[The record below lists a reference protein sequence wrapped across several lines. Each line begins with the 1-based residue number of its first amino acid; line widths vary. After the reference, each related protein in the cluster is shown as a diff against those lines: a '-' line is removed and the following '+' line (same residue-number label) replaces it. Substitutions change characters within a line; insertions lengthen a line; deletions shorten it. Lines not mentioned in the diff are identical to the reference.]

1 MLAGVWGRRAAPRAV
16 LTLCFPIH
24 PCRWTAV
31 CVAAPRPAAALPRA
45 PAPANPGPSSR
56 ASSTTRLGSSQ
67 GPSPVRAA
75 DGRGAPGG
83 GCEYG
88 KLPGSHLLSSSL
100 PGTLHPN
107 CQDSS
112 GRPRRDIG
120 TILQIL
126 NDLLS
131 ATRHYQGMPQSLAQL
146 RCQTQFSSSS
156 SSPPASPDLTAKTT
170 SEPLPAAA
178 ASAPLHPVVQCQ
190 SQIRMCKPSGE
201 HGPGGR
207 RRGWVWGH
215 RGRCPSVGSS
225 SCLRRWDPAVRF
237 SPSSFPSCMLG
248 SSPPAQQVHPMG
260 GGAALVAP
268 SLPPPACFPLHI
280 LVPLCR
286 QPPTCS
292 TWRGVG
298 GCVPVPP
305 CRAGAVPGVW
315 GGDRNATPCLR
326 LPFPTLWAGFLQRGR
341 WGKMLRWLPVLGG
354 GGGCTPSSLP
364 HHHDLHRE
372 KN

>member
-1 MLAGVWGRRAAPRAV
+1 MLGRVWGQRAAPRAV

-215 RGRCPSVGSS
+215 QGRCPSVGSS
-225 SCLRRWDPAVRF
+225 SYPLRWDPAVRF
-237 SPSSFPSCMLG
+237 SPSSFPPVCWDPLHLHSRF
-248 SSPPAQQVHPMG
+248 HPWMG
-260 GGAALVAP
+260 GQLL
-268 SLPPPACFPLHI
+268 LPPPSPPQ
-280 LVPLCR
+280 LVSLCTSWCR
-286 QPPTCS
+286 SVGSPQPAA
-292 TWRGVG
+292 RGVG
-298 GCVPVPP
+298 WVAVSLCPP
-305 CRAGAVPGVW
+305 AGLGLSLVCGGETGMQLLAYASHSQPSGLGFCR
-315 GGDRNATPCLR
+315 GGDGARCS
-326 LPFPTLWAGFLQRGR
+326 GGSQC
-341 WGKMLRWLPVLGG
+341 LGG
-354 GGGCTPSSLP
+354 GGVHTLFPPPSP
-364 HHHDLHRE
+364 
-372 KN
+372 